1 MQSKLSN
8 LKANISLLG
17 FSEFSKNKLLTAFED
32 NVLIKESGEVYLA
45 GQQVYNDYKNDS
57 FSDFNVQVS
66 SDSGSLS
73 TPLLVSGTKKSE
85 DVLFSIEED
94 EPVLA

>member
-45 GQQVYNDYKNDS
+45 GQQVYNDYENDS
-57 FSDFNVQVS
+57 FSDFNKAQVS
-66 SDSGSLS
+66 STQALF
-73 TPLLVSGTKKSE
+73 LL
-85 DVLFSIEED
+85 LY
-94 EPVLA
+94 